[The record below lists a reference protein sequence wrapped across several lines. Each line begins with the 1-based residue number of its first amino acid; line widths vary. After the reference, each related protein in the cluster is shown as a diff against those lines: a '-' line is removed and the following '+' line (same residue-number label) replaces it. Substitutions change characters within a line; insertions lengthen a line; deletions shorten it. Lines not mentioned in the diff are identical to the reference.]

1 MRILPITSPKL
12 KLKTS
17 PGSKMDMSW
26 GTKKNLW
33 VGEMKSK
40 ANKVQDIL
48 TLKSRPYLET
58 LKHCILDEFKYL
70 KHKWWILYKV
80 GSTY

>member
-1 MRILPITSPKL
+1 MRILPIASQKL

-17 PGSKMDMSW
+17 PCSKMDMSRD
-26 GTKKNLW
+26 TKKNLW

-40 ANKVQDIL
+40 ANKGQDIL

-58 LKHCILDEFKYL
+58 
-70 KHKWWILYKV
+70 
-80 GSTY
+80 

>member
-1 MRILPITSPKL
+1 MIQALTQNAMRILPITSPKL

-40 ANKVQDIL
+40 ANKCQDID
-48 TLKSRPYLET
+48 T
-58 LKHCILDEFKYL
+58 
-70 KHKWWILYKV
+70 
-80 GSTY
+80 